1 MRFALIAT
9 SVAAV
14 AAVPF
19 AAALVG
25 PQMSPDQF
33 LSAVRCTAYAGAVGA
48 DARAEEWRLN
58 TEARRQAADTTQEAR
73 AEARQIARQA
83 LNVRTRADAASL
95 RAAACGDR
103 QIALDA
109 EDANAV

>member
-9 SVAAV
+9 SAAAV
-14 AAVPF
+14 AAAPF
-19 AAALVG
+19 AAALIG

-33 LSAVRCTAYAGAVGA
+33 LSAVRCTAYEGAVGEG
-48 DARAEEWRLN
+48 ARAEQWRLN
-58 TEARRQAADTTQEAR
+58 TEARRQAPDTTVEAR

-83 LNVRTRADAASL
+83 QNVRSDADAASL

-109 EDANAV
+109 EDGNAV